1 MGWFDE
7 QIRERKLHDDVAFE
21 DSFLKIA
28 GAVMGKRLALNAE
41 DATRGVKDALGDILK
56 YYRIKMVE
64 LPPELKDL
72 EEQIDYL
79 LRPHGLMRRSVR
91 LEKGWRRDAYGAMLA
106 RRKDTGALTSLI
118 PGKAG
123 GYTYFDEAQGERVKI
138 TAENEDRIEPDAIA
152 FYVPFPL
159 KKLTVGELAKYI
171 VGLLEPS
178 DLAPLALLTLAITL
192 VGLLTPKINQW
203 LFSDVIGSGNIRL
216 LLAAAVFLV
225 CTMLSG
231 LLITAAKA
239 LVGARINAKMQI
251 SVEAATM
258 MRILSLPASF
268 FKNYA
273 SGDLA
278 SRSQQINSLC
288 GMLVNTVLTTG
299 LTSIFSLIYIGQIF
313 TFAPALVAPS
323 LIVLIITIL
332 LSLISA
338 LWQMRIVRQRM
349 VLASKESGM
358 CYALISG
365 IRKIKLAGAEKRA
378 FARWGNLY
386 SELAEISYNPPTFLK
401 LGNVFTTAVGLL
413 GTIILYYTA
422 VQNRVPVADYM
433 AFNASFGLVSGAFY
447 ALAGIALTAAEIKP
461 VLELCRPIMETVPE
475 VSEGKKIV
483 TRLSGSIELNN
494 VTFRYREDMPAVLDN
509 ISLKIRPGQYVAI
522 VGKTGCGK
530 STLTRII
537 LGFESP
543 EKGAVY
549 FDGKDLTTLE
559 VSSLRRKIGTVM
571 QNGRLMQGD
580 IYSNIVVSAPWLTL
594 DDAWEAAELAGIAD
608 DIRAMP
614 MGMFTMVSEGLGGI
628 SGGQRQRLMIAR
640 AVAPKPK
647 ILIFDEA
654 TSALD
659 NLTQRRVSD
668 ALDKL
673 KCTRIVVA
681 HRLSTIRQCDRI
693 LVLDGGRIIED
704 GSYEGLIAQ
713 NGFFAEL
720 VARQRLDDE
729 VEFKKTVF

>member
-7 QIRERKLHDDVAFE
+7 QIRERKRHDSAAFE

-28 GAVMGKRLALNAE
+28 GAVMGKRLALNTE

-56 YYRIKMVE
+56 YYRIKMTE
-64 LPPELKDL
+64 LPSELKDV

-79 LRPHGLMRRSVR
+79 LRPHGLMRRNVT
-91 LEKGWRRDAYGAMLA
+91 LEKGWHKDAYGAMLA

-123 GYTYFDEAQGERVKI
+123 GYTYFDEAAGERVAVTKR
-138 TAENEDRIEPDAIA
+138 NEDIIERQAIA

-159 KKLTVGELAKYI
+159 KKLTIKELAKYI
-171 VGLLEPS
+171 VGLFEPF
-178 DLAPLALLTLAITL
+178 DLAPFALLTLAITL

-203 LFSDVIGSGNIRL
+203 LFSDVIASNNVRVL
-216 LLAAAVFLV
+216 LSAAVFLV
-225 CTMLSG
+225 CTMISG

-239 LVGARINAKMQI
+239 LFGARINTKMQI

-268 FKNYA
+268 FKQYA

-278 SRSQQINSLC
+278 NRSQQINSLC

-299 LTSIFSLIYIGQIF
+299 LTSIFSLIYLGQIF
-313 TFAPALVAPS
+313 AFAPALVAPS
-323 LIVLIITIL
+323 LIVLLVTIL
-332 LSLISA
+332 LSVISS
-338 LWQMRIVRQRM
+338 LWQMSIARQRM
-349 VLASKESGM
+349 ELASRERGM
-358 CYALISG
+358 SYALISG

-386 SELAEISYNPPTFLK
+386 AELAEISYNPPAFLK
-401 LGNVFTTAVGLL
+401 LNSVLTTAVGLL
-413 GTIILYYTA
+413 GTVIIYYTA
-422 VQNRVPVADYM
+422 VRSGVSVADYM
-433 AFNASFGLVSGAFY
+433 AFNASFGMVSGAFY
-447 ALAGIALTAAEIKP
+447 ALSGIALTVAEIKP

-475 VSEGKKIV
+475 VSGSKKIV
-483 TRLSGSIELNN
+483 TRLSGGIELNN

-509 ISLKIRPGQYVAI
+509 VSLKIRPGQYVAI

-530 STLTRII
+530 STLTRVM
-537 LGFESP
+537 LGFEKP

-549 FDGKDLTTLE
+549 FDGRDLTTLE
-559 VSSLRRKIGTVM
+559 VSSLRRRIGTVM
-571 QNGRLMQGD
+571 QNGKLMQGD

-594 DDAWEAAELAGIAD
+594 DDAWEAAELAGMAD

-614 MGMFTMVSEGLGGI
+614 MGMFTMISESLGGI

-640 AVAPKPK
+640 AIAPKPK

-659 NLTQRRVSD
+659 NLTQKKVSD
-668 ALDKL
+668 ALGKL

-693 LVLDGGRIIED
+693 VVLDGGHIIED
-704 GSYEGLIAQ
+704 GSYEQLIAQ

-729 VEFKKTVF
+729 A